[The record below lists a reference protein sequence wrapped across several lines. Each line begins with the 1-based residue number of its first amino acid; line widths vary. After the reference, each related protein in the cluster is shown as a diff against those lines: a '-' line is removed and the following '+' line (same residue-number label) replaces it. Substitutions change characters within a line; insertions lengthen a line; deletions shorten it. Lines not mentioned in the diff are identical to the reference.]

1 MPCFFC
7 GKRVSLVRQLTDA
20 DFCSDEHRRRYQELT
35 RLALDRLLDAGQR
48 LGTPVLHPDAP
59 AFPEWQPEAIAVE
72 TPRYEPTV
80 QPSPESEPPPLREES
95 TPPWRPSEP
104 EPVYAMPPAEQGDPI
119 PPEAFY
125 FARLEC
131 EPQPQA
137 FPPHA
142 VDIET
147 FEPSFNAPATT
158 APPGRCGLRDSAFV
172 REPMRRPISRAM
184 PERSGPGGAEGFHG
198 GLYFEGLTPALD
210 SAVPVSGCQLAPQ
223 PLLNFGPRPARM
235 QAGVHA
241 ATEAAGRA
249 VPRPVLARL
258 RAAHGLTAAVRPADL
273 IRYPLP
279 RGIGRAARQP
289 GEIGFLPYE
298 RSATIGVPSLAAFV
312 RAFRLSGHRQ
322 LSCSAVNVAAHRA
335 LAPEMEFHA
344 APSCSCHTTLR
355 GRGAVARGDLAGVP
369 LPRAVQSALRVI
381 EAPAVLFAG
390 GAALPALAIR
400 PAAEIEIGAEPPLAA
415 QRPTEA
421 PRARAIAAARRSAPV
436 ADFASVPPT
445 ALPFLPAAK
454 PVFGISAANFEAPG
468 RAAAARPRPGAIER
482 AAAVDGAR
490 WPEPR
495 PALPALAARRG
506 AASLPA
512 AGSLA
517 GWGLPSPVRRAAS
530 ALVSGRGAGFA
541 AFEPIVPR
549 GAAIAAARKL
559 LDAATYAATSASV
572 PANRTHR
579 DAVTVGPQFGRA
591 ETLVEIPALAV
602 RVRAAHLSA
611 GQPTL
616 GLMPQRP
623 VGVAFQ
629 PHAAGAAE
637 FPFEAH
643 PPACS
648 IRFDRGIEVATYHS
662 APYPAARKGSFA
674 SRGASLDFAGL
685 ATSLP
690 GFEAPR
696 AAILLA
702 SAEAATHLPAA
713 RAGRLAGA
721 AVQGELEIRGASEVR
736 LPEVDLTLPASAG
749 AIGPRPLQGSGQP
762 ALRTRPAAALTLPA
776 FQIDCHTQFPAA
788 PAPVSS
794 AHLVPAGTNI
804 ALGPRPAAATR
815 PAVKTADWLLPVPPA
830 ALVGW
835 TSGTSAPRALSVST
849 PIRGEI
855 AGARI
860 RSTAQPCDWLALGP
874 AAPAIEGESALLRPG
889 ALRRGTIERGAHLE
903 AAPRKPQPAT
913 VLGATS
919 PFTAQEALFP
929 PEGKI
934 AAREALEITAAATVL
949 PRLKTSAV
957 PAVRSTGIGFRQRST
972 LLPEILLDAARARIA
987 AARRLDECPA
997 NPLAGP
1003 VRRDVAKP
1011 SVAET
1016 ASVEIELT
1024 APLNTGD
1031 SRIRPAGPFPLGAA
1045 ELAPVTQRKPWAL
1058 DSRRREAET
1067 VAFEIAAPFE
1077 PASGGLVARHTLEKA
1092 LPAAGKGRAQAGAPR
1107 PAQATV
1113 AAEGTQPVE
1122 LAGAQGLVFAHPLPP
1137 SRFSVV
1143 AIRGCDR
1150 KGKPVPA
1157 GWEAYGRES
1166 SVIEHAS
1173 IQSRADGV
1181 RWPSATSFQFAHE
1194 PEWAAKAGRA
1204 TKADPRASAEFAV
1217 PAVRE
1222 PELAGYT
1229 LALGSAPSSR
1239 IAAPA
1244 ARQDAATTRTTVH
1257 LEALARSHGHP
1268 SRLPVFH
1275 DTVEKAH
1282 MPSGVFHYVE
1292 FEDWDDERTMTC
1304 RAPYT
1309 ELPVEPWIPAVA
1321 YSPRAR
1327 YLLDEPQL
1335 APVGA
1340 GPRPGVETPA
1350 AGHGELPFDIEIVVL
1365 ASGAQLDKMDFESI
1379 AESSSPR
1386 WRSALKSASGLF
1398 RGMLMMVCVITLG
1411 MSLTGCSGR
1420 GGSLKESIRGRAA
1433 IHMEHD
1439 FSKGLDGWYGADG
1452 WTPSWSANPAG
1463 FVGVGQL
1470 ALYRPSQQLADYH
1483 FEFLGQINGRTIG
1496 WAFRAADLQNYYAT
1510 QLTITRAGTLPE
1522 VSLVRY
1528 QVVGGQESE
1537 RVRIPIRVGLQN
1549 GRPLRIEEDVAGSNF
1564 TTSVEG
1570 EVVDSWADD
1579 RLRAGG
1585 VGFFGSPGDKPSLYW
1600 IKVSNNDDFWGKV
1613 CGILAPSN

>member
-1 MPCFFC
+1 
-7 GKRVSLVRQLTDA
+7 
-20 DFCSDEHRRRYQELT
+20 
-35 RLALDRLLDAGQR
+35 
-48 LGTPVLHPDAP
+48 
-59 AFPEWQPEAIAVE
+59 
-72 TPRYEPTV
+72 
-80 QPSPESEPPPLREES
+80 
-95 TPPWRPSEP
+95 
-104 EPVYAMPPAEQGDPI
+104 
-119 PPEAFY
+119 
-125 FARLEC
+125 
-131 EPQPQA
+131 
-137 FPPHA
+137 
-142 VDIET
+142 
-147 FEPSFNAPATT
+147 
-158 APPGRCGLRDSAFV
+158 
-172 REPMRRPISRAM
+172 
-184 PERSGPGGAEGFHG
+184 
-198 GLYFEGLTPALD
+198 
-210 SAVPVSGCQLAPQ
+210 
-223 PLLNFGPRPARM
+223 M
-235 QAGVHA
+235 QAGVHVS
-241 ATEAAGRA
+241 TEAAGRA

-258 RAAHGLTAAVRPADL
+258 RSSHGLTAGVRPADL

-279 RGIGRAARQP
+279 RGTGKAAQKP
-289 GEIGFLPYE
+289 GEIGFLPFE
-298 RSATIGVPSLAAFV
+298 GSAAIGVPAHVVFG
-312 RAFRLSGHRQ
+312 RAFLMGGHQ
-322 LSCSAVNVAAHRA
+322 PLACSPVNVAATRV
-335 LAPEMEFHA
+335 LAPAAEFHA
-344 APSCSCHTTLR
+344 VPSCSCHATLR
-355 GRGAVARGDLAGVP
+355 GRGVVARGELAGVP

-381 EAPAVLFAG
+381 EVPAALFAG
-390 GAALPALAIR
+390 AAALPALAIR
-400 PAAEIEIGAEPPLAA
+400 PAAEIEIGAEPPVAA
-415 QRPTEA
+415 QQPTEA
-421 PRARAIAAARRSAPV
+421 PRARAMAAARRSAPV

-454 PVFGISAANFEAPG
+454 PVFGINAANFEAAG
-468 RAAAARPRPGAIER
+468 RAATAKPRPGAITR
-482 AAAVDGAR
+482 AAAVDSAR
-490 WPEPR
+490 WPEPK
-495 PALPALAARRG
+495 AKLPALATRRS

-512 AGSLA
+512 AGSLR
-517 GWGLPSPVRRAAS
+517 GRGLPSPVRRAAS
-530 ALVSGRGAGFA
+530 AVVSGVGAGFG
-541 AFEPIVPR
+541 AFDPIMPR
-549 GAAIAAARKL
+549 GAAIAAARRL
-559 LDAATYAATSASV
+559 LDAATYAATSARV

-579 DAVTVGPQFGRA
+579 DALTVGPQFGRP

-623 VGVAFQ
+623 VAVAFR
-629 PHAAGAAE
+629 PHAADGVE
-637 FPFEAH
+637 FRLEAQ

-648 IRFDRGIEVATYHS
+648 IRFDHGIEAAAYYS
-662 APYPAARKGSFA
+662 APFPAARKGAFA

-696 AAILLA
+696 SAIHLA

-736 LPEVDLTLPASAG
+736 LPDVKMTLPASAG
-749 AIGPRPLQGSGQP
+749 AIGPRPLEGSGQP
-762 ALRTRPAAALTLPA
+762 ALRRRPAAALTLPA
-776 FQIDCHTQFPAA
+776 FQIDCQTQFPAA

-794 AHLVPAGTNI
+794 AHLVPAGTGI
-804 ALGPRPAAATR
+804 AMGPRAAAAAR
-815 PAVKTADWLLPVPPA
+815 PAVKTADWSLPVPPA
-830 ALVGW
+830 AILEW
-835 TSGTSAPRALSVST
+835 TSRTSAPRALSVST

-874 AAPAIEGESALLRPG
+874 ATPAVECQSTLPGPG
-889 ALRRGTIERGAHLE
+889 ALRSGTIERGAHLE
-903 AAPRKPQPAT
+903 AAPRRPQPAT

-929 PEGKI
+929 PEAKL
-934 AAREALEITAAATVL
+934 AAREALEITAAATLL
-949 PRLKTSAV
+949 PQLRAGAV
-957 PAVRSTGIGFRQRST
+957 PAARSTGIGFRQRST
-972 LLPEILLDAARARIA
+972 LLPEIQLDATLARIA
-987 AARRLDECPA
+987 SARRLEECPA

-1024 APLNTGD
+1024 APLNTAA
-1031 SRIRPAGPFPLGAA
+1031 RRMRPVGPFPLGVA
-1045 ELAPVTQRKPWAL
+1045 ELAPAIQRKPWAL
-1058 DSRRREAET
+1058 DSRRREAEA
-1067 VAFEIAAPFE
+1067 VAFEIAAPSE
-1077 PASGGLVARHTLEKA
+1077 PASGALVARHTLETA
-1092 LPAAGKGRAQAGAPR
+1092 LPAAGQGRAQAGVPR

-1122 LAGAQGLVFAHPLPP
+1122 LVGAQALAFAHPLPP

-1150 KGKPVPA
+1150 KGRPVPA

-1166 SVIEHAS
+1166 SIIEHAS

-1194 PEWAAKAGRA
+1194 PEWPARAGRA
-1204 TKADPRASAEFAV
+1204 TKADPRVAAEFAV

-1222 PELAGYT
+1222 PELAGT
-1229 LALGSAPSSR
+1229 ELALGSAPASK

-1244 ARQDAATTRTTVH
+1244 GRQDAATTRTMVR
-1257 LEALARSHGHP
+1257 LEPLSRAHHHP

-1292 FEDWDDERTMTC
+1292 FEDWDDERTITC
-1304 RAPYT
+1304 RAPFT
-1309 ELPVEPWIPAVA
+1309 ELPVEPWIPAIA

-1340 GPRPGVETPA
+1340 GPRTGVDTPA
-1350 AGHGELPFDIEIVVL
+1350 AGHGELPFAIEIVVL

-1379 AESSSPR
+1379 AESYSPR

-1398 RGMLMMVCVITLG
+1398 RGMLMMACVVALG

-1470 ALYRPSQQLADYH
+1470 ALYRPSHQLSDYRL
-1483 FEFLGQINGRTIG
+1483 EFLGQINRRTIA

-1510 QLTITRAGTLPE
+1510 ELTITRDGTPPE
-1522 VSLVRY
+1522 VTLVRY

-1537 RVRIPIRVGLQN
+1537 RVRIPIHTGLQS
-1549 GRPLRIEEDVAGSNF
+1549 GRPFRIEEDVTGSSF

-1570 EVVDSWADD
+1570 EVVDSWGDD

-1585 VGFFGSPGDKPSLYW
+1585 VGFFGSPGDRPSLYW